1 MSPDIYSEAKVAPEL
16 MRERGGVAPGS
27 SLKPTLF
34 QYTKLCLLKM
44 NVMVLQEKKF
54 FFSAYFIFVCLQKRM
69 NVETNANHQPTPTPR
84 KTVSL
89 TTNYKHPAFE
99 CGVGSGAA
107 IN

>member
-44 NVMVLQEKKF
+44 NVMALQEKK
-54 FFSAYFIFVCLQKRM
+54 FFSAYFIFV
-69 NVETNANHQPTPTPR
+69 NA
-84 KTVSL
+84 
-89 TTNYKHPAFE
+89 
-99 CGVGSGAA
+99 
-107 IN
+107 

>member
-44 NVMVLQEKKF
+44 NVMVLKEKKYI
-54 FFSAYFIFVCLQKRM
+54 FFSAYFIFVCLQKRI
-69 NVETNANHQPTPTPR
+69 ER
-84 KTVSL
+84 RDKRESSI
-89 TTNYKHPAFE
+89 HPHPQKNRL
-99 CGVGSGAA
+99 VNDQLQTSS
-107 IN
+107 I